1 MKANQ
6 HTLRNDESAN
16 VQVLMAAM
24 IGALIFVVLG
34 LALTKTVNSQANT
47 ASTDAN
53 ATKNGTAS
61 LISTVPLLWII
72 LIIAGIAVF
81 IFVAFK
87 AFG

>member
-6 HTLRNDESAN
+6 CFKRNEHAN
-16 VQVLMAAM
+16 TGVLMGAL

-34 LALTKTVNSQANT
+34 LALTKTVNSSANT
-47 ASTDAN
+47 ASSDAN

-61 LISTVPLLWII
+61 LISTVPLLWVI

-87 AFG
+87 TFG